1 MDRLLRAEEQFPP
14 VEETC
19 WGVRD
24 VSRADKGCTREV
36 DVIAGNRAKTETEH
50 LYCNLIKTKAAD
62 IYWRKFRNT
71 L

>member
-24 VSRADKGCTREV
+24 VSRADKGRTSEI
-36 DVIAGNRAKTETEH
+36 DIIAGNRAKTETEH
-50 LYCNLIKTKAAD
+50 S
-62 IYWRKFRNT
+62 
-71 L
+71 

>member
-24 VSRADKGCTREV
+24 VSWADKGCTGEV
-36 DVIAGNRAKTETEH
+36 DIIVDNKDFLHSADFW
-50 LYCNLIKTKAAD
+50 NLCAVFQINCVTYFKGSV
-62 IYWRKFRNT
+62 
-71 L
+71 

>member
-14 VEETC
+14 VEETR

-24 VSRADKGCTREV
+24 VSRADKGRTREV

-50 LYCNLIKTKAAD
+50 S
-62 IYWRKFRNT
+62 
-71 L
+71 

>member
-24 VSRADKGCTREV
+24 VSWADKGRTSEI

-50 LYCNLIKTKAAD
+50 S
-62 IYWRKFRNT
+62 
-71 L
+71 